1 MSLLLDSFWRAA
13 AYLLMPRVIGLSL
26 LPLLIAVS
34 VTVGL
39 SWYFWDGAYDTV
51 RLSLENWGLVDAGLS
66 WIESFLGPHFRAML
80 VVIILIALTAPLV
93 IVGTLLLVA
102 LLMTPAIVG
111 LVAERR
117 FPTLERR
124 RGAAFWQSALWSL
137 GATLVA
143 LVGIFATL
151 PLWLIP
157 GVVLIVPPLIWGW
170 LTARVMSFDVL
181 AEHADRAERRAV
193 MAGHRWQLLVLGIV
207 SGFLGA
213 APTLIWAMGA
223 LTLVLWLPMMAVSV
237 WLYTLVFAFS
247 ALWFAHYLL
256 AALQVHR
263 AAESASAATAV
274 STVVVSPGD
283 AVGVSPGPAAPTSP
297 STPPSPP
304 STPGAAQP

>member
-1 MSLLLDSFWRAA
+1 MGLLLDSFWRAA

-34 VTVGL
+34 VTIGL
-39 SWYFWDGAYDTV
+39 SWFFWDGAYDAV
-51 RLSLENWGLVDAGLS
+51 RAALESWGLVDAGLS
-66 WIESFLGPHFRAML
+66 WIESFLGAQFRAML
-80 VVIILIALTAPLV
+80 VIIILIALAAPLV
-93 IVGTLLLVA
+93 IVGALLLVA
-102 LLMTPAIVG
+102 LLMAPAIVG

-117 FPTLERR
+117 FPALERK

-143 LVGIFATL
+143 LVAIFATL

-181 AEHADRAERRAV
+181 AEHADRAERRALMV
-193 MAGHRWQLLVLGIV
+193 NHRWQLLVLGV
-207 SGFLGA
+207 ASGFLGA
-213 APTLIWAMGA
+213 APTLIWALGA
-223 LTLVLWLPMMAVSV
+223 LTLVLWLPMLALSV

-256 AALQVHR
+256 AALDAHR
-263 AAESASAATAV
+263 AAEAAAAAAARASA
-274 STVVVSPGD
+274 VVPTGEVIDVVASP
-283 AVGVSPGPAAPTSP
+283 APPPMGP
-297 STPPSPP
+297 
-304 STPGAAQP
+304 QP